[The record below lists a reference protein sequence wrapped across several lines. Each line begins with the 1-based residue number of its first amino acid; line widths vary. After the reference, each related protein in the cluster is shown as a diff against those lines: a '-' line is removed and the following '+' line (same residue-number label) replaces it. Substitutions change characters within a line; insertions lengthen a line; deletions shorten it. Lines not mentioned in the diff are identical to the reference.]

1 VRLHGDILKSPSDLE
16 PSMRHPIR
24 FLSVLVLC
32 ALAPAVHADGSNAET
47 LRKLTALGERGSAA
61 AQYNVGMFYNNGI
74 GTAEDPRA
82 AFGWFQR
89 AAAGG
94 DALGHYKVGCYYAG
108 QFPGAVEVDEA
119 KALAAKTV
127 AAEAGYSLA
136 QSDVGNSHAQKGDWP
151 QAVKWWAA
159 AAEQGYAQAAYNLS
173 MSYQRGQGVARDP
186 AQALKYM
193 LITERSTPEAMR
205 PRLAATLTKV
215 RGEATAAQISQ
226 AETAVAAWSPKPT
239 PLTLRARNGI
249 REVQELLR

>member
-1 VRLHGDILKSPSDLE
+1 MRDALK
-16 PSMRHPIR
+16 
-24 FLSVLVLC
+24 FLSL
-32 ALAPAVHADGSNAET
+32 LAVGLLPLSVHADTSEADT
-47 LRKLTALGERGSAA
+47 LRKLTALGEQGSAA
-61 AQYNVGMFYNNGI
+61 AQYNVGMFHNNGI
-74 GTAEDPRA
+74 GTAKDPRA
-82 AFGWFQR
+82 AFRWFER

-108 QFPGAVEVDEA
+108 QFPGAVEVDET
-119 KALAAKTV
+119 KALAAKTL

-136 QSDVGNSHAQKGDWP
+136 QSDVGNSHAQRGDWP
-151 QAVKWWAA
+151 QAVKWWTA

-173 MSYQRGQGVARDP
+173 MSYLRGQGVARDP

>member
-1 VRLHGDILKSPSDLE
+1 MRDALK
-16 PSMRHPIR
+16 
-24 FLSVLVLC
+24 FLSL
-32 ALAPAVHADGSNAET
+32 LAVGLLPLSVHADTSEADT
-47 LRKLTALGERGSAA
+47 LRKLTALGEQGSAA

-94 DALGHYKVGCYYAG
+94 DALGYYKVGCYYAG

-136 QSDVGNSHAQKGDWP
+136 QGDVGNIYGKRSDWP

-159 AAEQGYAQAAYNLS
+159 AAEQGYVPAAYNLANA
-173 MSYQRGQGVARDP
+173 YQRGQGVPRDP
-186 AQALKYM
+186 VKALTNMLIVARLTPEPMRQRLLPSIESIRGNMSPAQIAQA
-193 LITERSTPEAMR
+193 ES
-205 PRLAATLTKV
+205 AA
-215 RGEATAAQISQ
+215 
-226 AETAVAAWSPKPT
+226 AAWQARPS
-239 PLTLRARNGI
+239 PLTLRAQRGI
-249 REVQELLR
+249 REVQELVK

>member
-1 VRLHGDILKSPSDLE
+1 
-16 PSMRHPIR
+16 MRHPIR
-24 FLSVLVLC
+24 FLSLLMLC
-32 ALAPAVHADGSNAET
+32 MMPLSAYADASDAET

-74 GTAEDPRA
+74 GTAKDPRA

-151 QAVKWWAA
+151 QAVKWWTA
-159 AAEQGYAQAAYNLS
+159 AAEQGYAQAAYNLAGA
-173 MSYQRGQGVARDP
+173 YQRGQGVPKDP
-186 AQALKYM
+186 VKALTNM
-193 LITERSTPEAMR
+193 LIVARLTPEPMR
-205 PRLAATLTKV
+205 PRILPSIESI
-215 RGEATAAQISQ
+215 RGTMSSAQIAQ
-226 AETAVAAWSPKPT
+226 AEAAAAGWQARPKA
-239 PLTLRARNGI
+239 LTLRAQRGI
-249 REVQELLR
+249 GEVQDLLR

>member
-1 VRLHGDILKSPSDLE
+1 MFR
-16 PSMRHPIR
+16 PIR

-32 ALAPAVHADGSNAET
+32 ALAPAVHADGSDAET
-47 LRKLTALGERGSAA
+47 LRKLTALGEQGSAA
-61 AQYNVGMFYNNGI
+61 AQYNVGMFHNNGI
-74 GTAEDPRA
+74 GTAKDPRA
-82 AFGWFQR
+82 AFRWFER

-94 DALGHYKVGCYYAG
+94 DALGHSKVGCYYAG

-151 QAVKWWAA
+151 QAVKWWTA

-215 RGEATAAQISQ
+215 RGEATAAQIFQ
-226 AETAVAAWSPKPT
+226 AETAAAAWSPKPT

-249 REVQELLR
+249 REVQELIR

>member
-1 VRLHGDILKSPSDLE
+1 
-16 PSMRHPIR
+16 MRHPIR
-24 FLSVLVLC
+24 LLSVLVLC

-151 QAVKWWAA
+151 QAVKWWTA
-159 AAEQGYAQAAYNLS
+159 AAEQGYVPAAYNLANA
-173 MSYQRGQGVARDP
+173 YQRGQGVPRDSVKALTNMLIVARLTP
-186 AQALKYM
+186 EPMRQRLLLSIESIRGSMSSPQIAQA
-193 LITERSTPEAMR
+193 EAAAAGWQAR
-205 PRLAATLTKV
+205 P
-215 RGEATAAQISQ
+215 TA
-226 AETAVAAWSPKPT
+226 
-239 PLTLRARNGI
+239 LTLRAQRGI
-249 REVQELLR
+249 GEVQDLLR